1 MIHNG
6 ADYLRAY
13 AAEASAFAAWAAAQ
27 AAGCSASDD
36 ARLRKV
42 WERAEAALYR
52 EIRRECEREAAE
64 DAAAARV

>member
-6 ADYLRAY
+6 GDYLRAH
-13 AAEASAFAAWAAAQ
+13 AAEASAFAAWCAAH
-27 AAGCSASDD
+27 AAGCGAAED

-52 EIRRECEREAAE
+52 AIDAECAAAE
-64 DAAAARV
+64 